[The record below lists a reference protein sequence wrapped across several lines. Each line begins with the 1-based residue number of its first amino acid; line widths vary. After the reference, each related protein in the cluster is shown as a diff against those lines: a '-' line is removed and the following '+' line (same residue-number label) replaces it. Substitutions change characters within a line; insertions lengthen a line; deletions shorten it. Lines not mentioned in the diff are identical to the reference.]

1 MGDNS
6 PRIFINLARG
16 VIYNP
21 EDLLEAIESG
31 AVRRAAVDVFP
42 LEPGNNTKEWANPF
56 SGEFRVATTPHI
68 GAATQEAQP
77 RIARRVVN
85 TSLAY
90 SNLGSI
96 RDCVLSPRTKIA
108 LTENLDDKTI
118 LLVVHSTERG
128 TKKALDD
135 AIYEAN
141 ADNLMSTHRDFSM
154 WGVAVNV
161 NLLDRP
167 LNEKQLK
174 DIVTRTT
181 SVTGDNKAVRLIRQ
195 ITS

>member
-1 MGDNS
+1 
-6 PRIFINLARG
+6 
-16 VIYNP
+16 
-21 EDLLEAIESG
+21 
-31 AVRRAAVDVFP
+31 
-42 LEPGNNTKEWANPF
+42 
-56 SGEFRVATTPHI
+56 
-68 GAATQEAQP
+68 
-77 RIARRVVN
+77 
-85 TSLAY
+85 
-90 SNLGSI
+90 
-96 RDCVLSPRTKIA
+96 
-108 LTENLDDKTI
+108 LDDKTI